1 MGSGYVVTGAVIGAH
16 GIKGELNIKIL
27 TDFPE
32 RFKKGKTVLV
42 GPKEREE
49 EAESFVIESAR
60 DHNKHLILKLKGIDD
75 RNAAEE
81 MDGFLF
87 YAEPK
92 KILEKDRFYIFD
104 IEGLDVFDLNEN
116 RIGKVA
122 EVITAPANDIYL
134 VKSESAEYLIPA
146 LKIFI
151 KDINIPAKTMH
162 VDMEKLDFE
171 N

>member
-32 RFKKGKTVLV
+32 RFTKGKTVLV
-42 GPKEREE
+42 GPKNKEE
-49 EAESFVIESAR
+49 EAESFVIESVR
-60 DHNKHLILKLKGIDD
+60 NHNKHLILKLKGIDD
-75 RNAAEE
+75 RNAAEA

-92 KILEKDRFYIFD
+92 KILEKDTFYIFD
-104 IEGLDVFDLNEN
+104 IEGINVFDLNEN
-116 RIGKVA
+116 KIGQVA

-134 VKSESAEYLIPA
+134 VKGDSEEYLIPA

-151 KDINIPAKTMH
+151 KDINISEKTMH
-162 VDMEKLDFE
+162 VDMEKLNFE